1 MIQTSHF
8 VRSAVAAC
16 LLAIG
21 LPAGPAFAG
30 EPDAALIA
38 EGEALFDRI
47 CRRCHAG
54 AADAEERVGYGPS
67 LIGVVGREAGSVEG
81 FAYSEALSNSGIVWT
96 EAALA
101 AWMADNDHMLPG
113 TRMRHVGVEDMA
125 EQKAIV
131 AYLKSTE

>member
-1 MIQTSHF
+1 MPMPHSI
-8 VRSAVAAC
+8 RSVLAGC
-16 LLAIG
+16 LLLGG
-21 LPAGPAFAG
+21 LSAAPALAAD
-30 EPDAALIA
+30 EPDPALVA
-38 EGEALFDRI
+38 EGEALFDKV

-81 FAYSEALSNSGIVWT
+81 FDYSEAMENSGIVWT
-96 EAALA
+96 EGALA

-113 TRMRHVGVEDMA
+113 TKMRHVGVEDPA
-125 EQKAIV
+125 EHRAII